1 MWIVL
6 YLKFKWHSYSHFMP
20 INMLDDKFKHWQ
32 NVNHR
37 IWLRWPKSVSIG
49 AHCLVFFCIENDSHF
64 FVLYSSA
71 SGSKKNEKKC
81 LAVSTIETNRI
92 NRKKIHVCSHH
103 DEHPHPHNS
112 RVRLSHIIIYFL
124 LHLLN
129 STPARGM
136 RNLGPNFF
144 PHRNTKNIWCE
155 RQTCKIH
162 KHNVI
167 YRYV

>member
-112 RVRLSHIIIYFL
+112 RVRLSYYYLFFTSSAQFHTGSWHAKSRSQFFSASKHEKYM
-124 LHLLN
+124 
-129 STPARGM
+129 M
-136 RNLGPNFF
+136 RTANMQ
-144 PHRNTKNIWCE
+144 NT
-155 RQTCKIH
+155 
-162 KHNVI
+162 
-167 YRYV
+167 